1 MGRPG
6 FHGSISAI
14 NVHRSG
20 VIHSIHFHRLIL
32 DEAHSIKVR
41 SSPGSFLISAS

>member
-1 MGRPG
+1 MSPVLLTSQGIDLL
-6 FHGSISAI
+6 FFFK
-14 NVHRSG
+14 G

-41 SSPGSFLISAS
+41 LASFRPTAVD